1 MALTVEQ
8 TDVLRSVVWYAAGDV
23 GLK

>member
-1 MALTVEQ
+1 MSLTVEQ